1 MTLEKTI
8 PLVRTS
14 PEAQGISSAAILD
27 FVEAADRSLQYLH
40 SFMLLRHGSVIAEGW
55 WSPYAPPYPHMLF
68 SLSKSFASTAVGLAV
83 AEGRLSVDDRVIDFF
98 PDETPV
104 EISENL
110 AAMRVRH
117 LLSMNTGHAQDVT
130 GAQRSDPNESWVT
143 TFLAQPVAHQPG
155 TYFVYNSAATYM
167 LSAIV
172 QKLTGQTLTE
182 YLTPRLFQPLGI
194 EHPYWESC
202 PRGINVGGWG
212 LNITTEDI
220 ARFGQLYLQRGEWQG
235 QQLIPAA
242 WVDEATFAHS
252 DNSRNETPDWQQGY
266 GYQFWR
272 CRYNAYRG
280 DGAFGQFC
288 IVLPEQ
294 DAVIA
299 ITAGLGNMQAVLDLV
314 WEHLLPALRAEPL
327 PADPAAADALRRKL
341 GSLALPT
348 LSGNAS
354 SPLAPRVSGQIYQ
367 IDANEAKIETI
378 SLNFGAEETIF
389 TVRNEWGEHR
399 IPCGYGV
406 LRHGITEMNGRGQQ
420 RVAASGAWTADDL
433 YSMRLY
439 FYETPFFL
447 SIDCRFE
454 DDRINIRFEP
464 NVDFGPTERPLLTG
478 KQK

>member
-1 MTLEKTI
+1 MTVEQTTQL
-8 PLVRTS
+8 LRSS
-14 PEAQGISSAAILD
+14 PETQGMPSSAILA
-27 FVEAADRSLQYLH
+27 FVNAADQTLHYLH
-40 SFMLLRHGSVIAEGW
+40 SFMLLRHGAVIAEGW
-55 WSPYAPPYPHMLF
+55 WSPYAPQYPHLLF

-83 AEGRLSVDDRVIDFF
+83 DEGRLTLDDRVIDFF
-98 PDETPV
+98 PEEAPP

-110 AAMRVRH
+110 AAMRVRD
-117 LLSMNTGHAQDVT
+117 LLSMSTGHAEDVT
-130 GAQRSDPNESWVT
+130 GAQPSHPDNSWAA
-143 TFLAQPVAHQPG
+143 TFLEQPVAHKPG

-194 EHPYWESC
+194 ENPFWESC

-242 WVDEATFAHS
+242 WVDEATSAHS
-252 DNSRNETPDWQQGY
+252 DNSRNENPDWAQGY

-272 CRYNAYRG
+272 CRHNAYRG

-288 IVLPEQ
+288 IVIPEH

-299 ITAGLGNMQAVLDLV
+299 ITAGLSNMQAVLDLV
-314 WEHLLPALRAEPL
+314 WEHLLPAFSAKPL
-327 PADPAAADALRRKL
+327 PDDPAAVEALRRKL
-341 GSLALPT
+341 GALALPT

-354 SPLAPRVSGQIYQ
+354 SPLTPPISGKVYQ

-378 SLNFGAEETIF
+378 SLDFGADETIF
-389 TVRNEWGEHR
+389 SVRNEWGEHR
-399 IPCGYGV
+399 VACGYGT
-406 LRHGITEMNGRGQQ
+406 LRHGVTEMNGRGPQ

-439 FYETPFFL
+439 LYETPFYL
-447 SIDCRFE
+447 SIDCGFE
-454 DDRINIRFEP
+454 DGRISVRFEP

-478 KQK
+478 KQR

>member
-1 MTLEKTI
+1 MTLERTTA
-8 PLVRTS
+8 LVRTS
-14 PEAQGISSAAILD
+14 PEAQGISSSAILT
-27 FVEAADRSLQYLH
+27 FVDVADRTLRHLH
-40 SFMLLRHGSVIAEGW
+40 SFMLLRHGAVIAEGW
-55 WSPYAPPYPHMLF
+55 WSPYAPQYPHVLF

-98 PDETPV
+98 LDETPA
-104 EISENL
+104 EISDNL
-110 AAMRVRH
+110 AAMRIHH
-117 LLSMNTGHAQDVT
+117 LLSMNTGHAEDVT
-130 GAQRSDPNESWVT
+130 GALWERKDGNWAAA
-143 TFLAQPVAHQPG
+143 FLAQPVAHQPG

-172 QKLTGQTLTE
+172 QKLTGQTLIE
-182 YLTPRLFQPLGI
+182 YLTPRLFRPLGI
-194 EHPYWESC
+194 ENPFWESC

-220 ARFGQLYLQRGEWQG
+220 ARFGQLYLQRGEWHG
-235 QQLIPAA
+235 QQLVPAA
-242 WVDEATFAHS
+242 WVDEATSAHS
-252 DNSRNETPDWQQGY
+252 DNSRNENPDWAQGY

-272 CRYNAYRG
+272 CRHNAYRG

-288 IVLPEQ
+288 VVLPEH

-299 ITAGLGNMQAVLDLV
+299 ITAGIGNMQSVLDLV
-314 WEHLLPALRAEPL
+314 WEHLLPAFRAETL
-327 PADPAAADALRRKL
+327 PENPAAADALRGKL

-348 LSGNAS
+348 LSGDAS
-354 SPLAPRVSGQIYQ
+354 SPLAPRVSGKVYQ

-378 SLNFGAEETIF
+378 SLDFGADETIF
-389 TVRNEWGEHR
+389 TMRNELGEHR
-399 IPCGYGV
+399 VACGYGT
-406 LRHGITEMNGRGQQ
+406 LRHGVTEMNGRGRQ

-439 FYETPFFL
+439 FYETPFYL

-454 DDRINIRFEP
+454 DDRISVRFER